1 MNTQLFEHITDK
13 EPTVLKS
20 MDQIQFRSN
29 LDVLKVGNTL
39 VRSLL
44 SRYLRRQRFDD
55 INTDYQLESLLEI
68 WLQKAESLHAS
79 GISVPLVAVAE
90 QDGLMPLE
98 VYVILVLFM
107 HHTHHELQ
115 DLCASIHADNNHTG
129 MDVQLLEAL
138 FEVQDVCAD
147 SGRYFHKRD
156 IHRFLE
162 NRSLFRFRIM
172 ESCAA
177 KDVYL
182 TSELLHRLDKNAV
195 FDIPESPYYSVY
207 MPQNVLFAPED
218 IHIKMMDYCSAC
230 LHSDSESQYCLMLY
244 GAPGNGKKRFVH
256 YLASS
261 IDVTLYEIN
270 VSALLQ
276 CKPHLWHQIFDEIP
290 DKQTIVLIPN
300 ADILVAN
307 GAGLDSLCKSIVNR
321 CGILILTTSKFELC
335 DERLS
340 CLMHQIVKIEK
351 PTPIRRKAVF
361 NQLIHDLPAE
371 TVEKVASDYLFS
383 ASQIEHACH
392 LYHAAHHKHPNKSQN
407 QLLIDS
413 CQSVM
418 ARSFDGLAIET
429 RSNAANLSRFI
440 LPPDQMATF
449 ETILHAARSHS
460 IVMHE
465 WGFARHLATGKGLCI
480 LFDGAPGTG
489 KTFAAEV
496 IANELHR
503 PLQRVDMS
511 NLVSKWVGETGENI
525 VKLFAAART
534 NQSILLLDEADALLS
549 KRTAQTSKSTDR
561 YANMEINI
569 ILQEIERYDGIT
581 ILTTNLGQSLDEA
594 LERRIQ
600 YRITFKEPGVA
611 ERQKLWRSLIAPEA
625 RVEPDINYFK
635 LARDYELCG
644 GHIKNAILYAAHTA
658 APENRPISE
667 QDLVSAARMECQ
679 KLGKLVQT
687 EFRQ

>member
-1 MNTQLFEHITDK
+1 MMNTQLFEHITNN
-13 EPTVLKS
+13 EAAALKS
-20 MDQIQFRSN
+20 LNQIQFRSN

-39 VRSLL
+39 VRCLL
-44 SRYLRRQRFDD
+44 SRYLRRQRFEAVAA
-55 INTDYQLESLLEI
+55 DYQMESLLEM

-79 GISVPLVAVAE
+79 GVSVPLVAAAE

-98 VYVILVLFM
+98 IYVVLVLYM
-107 HHTHHELQ
+107 HHTHRELQ
-115 DLCASIHADNNHTG
+115 NLCACIHADINRTG

-138 FEVQDVCAD
+138 FEVQDVSAD
-147 SGRYFHKRD
+147 SGFYFHKSD

-162 NRSLFRFRIM
+162 NHSLFRFRKM
-172 ESCAA
+172 ETDTGS
-177 KDVYL
+177 DVYL
-182 TSELLHRLDKNAV
+182 TSEFLHRLDKDAV
-195 FDIPESPYYSVY
+195 MDFPESPYYSVY
-207 MPQNVLFAPED
+207 MPKDVLFAPED
-218 IHIKMMDYCSAC
+218 IHEKILGYCSAC
-230 LHSDSESQYCLMLY
+230 LHSDSGSQYCLMLY
-244 GAPGNGKKRFVH
+244 GTPGNGKKQFAH

-261 IDVTLYEIN
+261 LGMDLYEIN

-276 CKPHLWHQIFDEIP
+276 CKPHLWHLIFDEIP
-290 DKQTIVLIPN
+290 DKQTIILIPN

-307 GAGLDSLCKSIVNR
+307 GSGVDSLCRAIANR
-321 CGILILTTSKFELC
+321 HGVWIFTTTKRESC
-335 DERLS
+335 DGRFL
-340 CLMHQIVKIEK
+340 CLMHQMIQFDN
-351 PTPIRRKAVF
+351 PDPCRRKAIF
-361 NQLIHDLPAE
+361 HQMLPDLSDDLLE
-371 TVEKVASDYLFS
+371 QFGSDYLLS
-383 ASQIEHACH
+383 AAQIEHACG
-392 LYHAAHHKHPNKSQN
+392 LYQSARSANPDKSSIH
-407 QLLIDS
+407 QLSEACSAVLS
-413 CQSVM
+413 Q
-418 ARSFDGLAIET
+418 SFDGLALET
-429 RSNAANLSRFI
+429 NSDAARLSRFV
-440 LPPDQMATF
+440 LPPDQMDVF
-449 ETILHAARSHS
+449 ETILRAAKSHGK
-460 IVMHE
+460 VMHE

-525 VKLFAAART
+525 VKLFAAARA

-581 ILTTNLGQSLDEA
+581 ILTTNLGQTLDEA

-611 ERQKLWRSLIAPEA
+611 ERQKLWRTLIAPEA
-625 RVEPDINYFK
+625 QVEPDINYYK
-635 LARDYELCG
+635 LARDHALCG
-644 GHIKNAILYAAHTA
+644 GHIKNAILHAAHLA

-667 QDLVSAARMECQ
+667 QDLTVAAQIEFQ
-679 KLGKLVQT
+679 KLGHLVQKT
-687 EFRQ
+687 